1 MTNLGK
7 EGGVKVHLMSKPGPG
22 QDLYVR
28 KIRHG
33 TVIDHISA
41 GYALDV
47 LKILGIDGREGH
59 TVSVALNVPSK
70 KQAKKDIVKVEN
82 RELKPGEA
90 DKIALVAPTATINII
105 RDYQVAEKTRVKLP
119 SSIGGIVHC
128 SNPSCISNSGEPVQ
142 ASFAVLKEDPVRLRC
157 YYCARIMEKPDV
169 LKQF

>member
-1 MTNLGK
+1 MQ
-7 EGGVKVHLMSKPGPG
+7 HISKSSPG

-47 LKILGIDGREGH
+47 LKILSIDGRDGH

-70 KQAKKDIVKVEN
+70 KQAKKDIVKVED

-119 SSIGGIVHC
+119 PSIGGIVRC
-128 SNPSCISNSGEPVQ
+128 ANPSCISNSGEPVQ

>member
-1 MTNLGK
+1 
-7 EGGVKVHLMSKPGPG
+7 MSKSSPG

-47 LKILGIDGREGH
+47 LKILGIDGRDGH

-70 KQAKKDIVKVEN
+70 KQSKKDIVKVEDP
-82 RELKPGEA
+82 ELKPGEA

-105 RDYQVAEKTRVKLP
+105 RDYKVAEKTRVKLP
-119 SSIGGIVHC
+119 QRIGGIVRC
-128 SNPSCISNSGEPVQ
+128 ANPSCISNSGEPVQ
-142 ASFAVLKEDPVRLRC
+142 ASFTVLKEDPGRLRC
-157 YYCARIMEKPDV
+157 AYCARIMEKPDV